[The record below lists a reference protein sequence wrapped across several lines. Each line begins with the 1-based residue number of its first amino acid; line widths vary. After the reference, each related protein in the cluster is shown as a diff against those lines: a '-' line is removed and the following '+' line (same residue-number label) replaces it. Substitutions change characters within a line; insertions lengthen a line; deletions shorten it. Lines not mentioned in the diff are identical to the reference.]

1 MTDFDPYDPIHP
13 TDPYDPYDPGLLER
27 ARAGDAVAL
36 QVLLAAVRPL
46 VLRYCRTRLR
56 SYGGGLE
63 AADDVAQETCLAVL
77 DVLPRYR
84 RRGTPFTAFVY
95 GIAAHK
101 VADAQRGLGRAPVL
115 VEDVPDRAEPSPTP
129 EEQAVSAAGV
139 RAAHELLARLPPR
152 ARQVLLLRAAGLGA
166 DAVGQRLG
174 MTANAVRVA
183 QHRGVARLRQLVA
196 GSDEHR
202 ELFAPFLRPPAPAP
216 AVPPALT
223 PGPGT
228 VRRRTAG
235 RPPAA
240 LVAAG
245 RPGLLG

>member
-1 MTDFDPYDPIHP
+1 VTDFDPSDPF
-13 TDPYDPYDPGLLER
+13 DPFDPGVLDR
-27 ARAGDAVAL
+27 ARAGDPVAL

-46 VLRYCRTRLR
+46 VLRYCRSRLR
-56 SYGGGLE
+56 GYGGGLV
-63 AADDVAQETCLAVL
+63 AADDVAQDTCLAVL
-77 DVLPRYR
+77 DVLPRYQHR
-84 RRGTPFTAFVY
+84 DAPFSAFVY

-139 RAAHELLARLPPR
+139 RAAHDLLAQLPAR

-183 QHRGVARLRQLVA
+183 QHRGVARLRVLVA
-196 GSDEHR
+196 GSEEHR
-202 ELFAPFLRPPAPAP
+202 ELLAPFLRPPSRAGARALPGGPGRGRPRAAEGAPRPLVTAGE
-216 AVPPALT
+216 PAL
-223 PGPGT
+223 
-228 VRRRTAG
+228 
-235 RPPAA
+235 
-240 LVAAG
+240 
-245 RPGLLG
+245 LG